1 MITLYASNSAE
12 RFSTSGA
19 IADFL
24 KTIMAGEYKDIESVR
39 NLAGSPITENAVR
52 AHVSAQTPPGHVYR
66 IRKQPNGALRIYRTK

>member
-1 MITLYASNSAE
+1 MKTIYAAESA

-19 IADFL
+19 IAEL
-24 KTIMAGEYKDIESVR
+24 LAAIPLHGHTDIESVR
-39 NLAGSPITENAVR
+39 DLSGSVVSSNAVR

>member
-24 KTIMAGEYKDIESVR
+24 TTIAVGEYRDLESVR
-39 NLAGSPITENAVR
+39 NLAGTPITSNAIR
-52 AHVSAQTPPGHVYR
+52 AHVSAQTPPGHTYR
-66 IRKQPNGALRIYRTK
+66 IRKQPDGSLRIYRTK